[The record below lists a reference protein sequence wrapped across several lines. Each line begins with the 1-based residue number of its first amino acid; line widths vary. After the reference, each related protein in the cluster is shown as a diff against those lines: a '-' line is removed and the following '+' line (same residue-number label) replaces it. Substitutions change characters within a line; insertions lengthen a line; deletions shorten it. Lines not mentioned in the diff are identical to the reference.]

1 MFCELC
7 GKKLGFSEYDSA
19 EGIAWFKC
27 PDFDKGTDEHSAPS
41 VKIDL
46 HEVAEKHIADYLA
59 ADFGQ
64 RLVIGFSGNVYLQGS
79 STFSGDEIVSVK
91 CPGINNLDSTY
102 FLEGFAEW
110 DEEKG
115 AYVTIPPQSDAGRV
129 VGDLK
134 DVIRECCE
142 VGDVTGFIEDLET
155 ELIADL

>member
-1 MFCELC
+1 MYCELC
-7 GKKLGFSEYDSA
+7 RKKLEFSEYDKV
-19 EGIAWFKC
+19 EGIIWFKC
-27 PDFDKGTDEHSAPS
+27 PDFDTGDDEHSAPS

-46 HEVAEKHIADYLA
+46 HEVAEKHISDYLT

-64 RLVIGFSGNVYLQGS
+64 WLVVDFSGNVYLQD
-79 STFSGDEIVSVK
+79 STTLSGDEIVSVK
-91 CPGINNLDSTY
+91 CPGINNLDSTQ

-115 AYVTIPPQSDAGRV
+115 AYVTIPPQPDAGRV

-142 VGDVTGFIEDLET
+142 TGDVTGFIDDLEAD
-155 ELIADL
+155 LIAAL